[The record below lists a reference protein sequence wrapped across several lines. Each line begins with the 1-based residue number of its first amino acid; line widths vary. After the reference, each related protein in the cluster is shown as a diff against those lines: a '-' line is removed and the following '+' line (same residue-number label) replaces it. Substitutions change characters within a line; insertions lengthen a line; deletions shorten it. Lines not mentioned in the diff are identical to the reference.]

1 MTFFG
6 AVQIVTGAVALWAL
20 AFAEAGLGWWA
31 LALSGYFLF
40 GCVGL
45 SIGFH
50 RYFAHRSFAAPRRA
64 VVMFHLLGVMGCFG
78 TGPAWAVTHR
88 RHHAHADRAGDPH
101 PAGRLGWRALLVGS
115 YGAPADRAAFRR
127 ELRGDRFGL
136 WLHRHYL
143 ALALG
148 WPVLL
153 AALDWRLA
161 VFGWAVPV
169 AATLW
174 GGGLVTMACH
184 RWGAQPHRT
193 GDDSRNNP
201 AVALLTWGEGWHN
214 NHHAA
219 PGRAVFHPTLDM
231 AGLVLRLASCG
242 ARIRARPPHRET
254 EGRQ

>member
-1 MTFFG
+1 MPMAFFG
-6 AVQIVTGAVALWAL
+6 WIQAGTGALTLWAVL
-20 AFAEAGLGWWA
+20 FAEAGGAWWA
-31 LALSGYFLF
+31 LALFGYFLY

-50 RYFAHRSFAAPRRA
+50 RYFAHRSFAAPRWA

-115 YGAPADRAAFRR
+115 YGARADRTAFRR
-127 ELRGDRFGL
+127 ELRGDRLGL

-143 ALALG
+143 PLALG
-148 WPVLL
+148 WPALL
-153 AALDWRLA
+153 VALDWRLA

-169 AATLW
+169 ALTLW
-174 GGGLVTMACH
+174 AGGLVTMVCH
-184 RWGAQPHRT
+184 RWGTRPHAT

-201 AVALLTWGEGWHN
+201 FVALLAWGEGWHN

-219 PGRAVFHPTLDM
+219 PGSPEFHRWLDP
-231 AGLVLRLASCG
+231 AGLVLRLAF
-242 ARIRARPPHRET
+242 RARSAA
-254 EGRQ
+254 RQVNNG